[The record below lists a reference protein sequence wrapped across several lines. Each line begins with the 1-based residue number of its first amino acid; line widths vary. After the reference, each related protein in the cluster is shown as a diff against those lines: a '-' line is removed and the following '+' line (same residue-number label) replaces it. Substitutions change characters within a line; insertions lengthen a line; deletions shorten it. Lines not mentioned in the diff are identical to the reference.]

1 MVRHAL
7 LSGANVTNDQMNY
20 QVNCSLD
27 AHLRVEIVVNA
38 RTDLCM
44 LAFVEEFS
52 GLVGQDNLFK
62 RSLLLI
68 RAWWVYETASYMG
81 CPIKHYLSDFSLCIM
96 VCAIFNQY
104 HAQIGSPLQALCLF
118 LTEYSGYDG
127 STHAITLQGI
137 VSFVVD
143 GTVFESCASESHL
156 VSAQILD
163 RFHGIFNVSSQS
175 SSPTNVGGSGAKGG
189 GVEQRVAHMKQR
201 ASFIHSGFN
210 VVHPFNTR
218 QSETARPL
226 FFELAT
232 LLKNEFEHFFH
243 QAAKLSSKSCRK
255 VFS

>member
-1 MVRHAL
+1 MARHAL

-27 AHLRVEIVVNA
+27 AQLRVEIVVNA

-96 VCAIFNQY
+96 VCDLQPVPRAD
-104 HAQIGSPLQALCLF
+104 LQALCLF

-189 GVEQRVAHMKQR
+189 GLEQRVAHMKQR

-210 VVHPFNTR
+210 VVHPFTH
-218 QSETARPL
+218 S
-226 FFELAT
+226 
-232 LLKNEFEHFFH
+232 
-243 QAAKLSSKSCRK
+243 
-255 VFS
+255 